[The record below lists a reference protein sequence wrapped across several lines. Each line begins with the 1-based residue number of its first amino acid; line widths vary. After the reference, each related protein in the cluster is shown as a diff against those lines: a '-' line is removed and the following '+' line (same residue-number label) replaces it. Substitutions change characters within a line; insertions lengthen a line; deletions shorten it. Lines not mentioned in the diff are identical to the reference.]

1 MNSTNE
7 KGDASGVDTNR
18 TWAVLVAT
26 HNSKASAEKPS
37 ADQRLKET
45 KQLLS
50 RAKALTTAV
59 TTCVLVPFSYVREWH
74 ALAGD
79 LPRRNM
85 FVQLGDERHLDG
97 VTEVMR
103 AIRARDSRAS
113 IVLIP
118 ADHCAA
124 IESAWVRAARGALE
138 LARYQPNTV
147 YLLHDKSTQNERR
160 PFDAA
165 LDFCSSTVIVG
176 SADSMLELCAG
187 TRSTKLIDLMTED
200 VASPIGNAALGDQS
214 TGEAPINLVHV
225 RLVEEYERI
234 QNGSYHLAKSAGMH
248 LLA

>member
-1 MNSTNE
+1 MNSTDE
-7 KGDASGVDTNR
+7 KGVASGVDTNR
-18 TWAVLVAT
+18 TWAVLVAM
-26 HNSKASAEKPS
+26 HSPKASSEKPA

-50 RAKALTTAV
+50 RAKALTTSV
-59 TTCVLVPFSYVREWH
+59 TTCVLIPFSYVREWH

-79 LPRRNM
+79 MPHQNM

-97 VTEVMR
+97 LTEVLL

-138 LARYQPNTV
+138 LARYQRNTV
-147 YLLHDKSTQNERR
+147 YLLHDQSTQMERR

-187 TRSTKLIDLMTED
+187 TRSTKVIDLMTDD
-200 VASPIGNAALGDQS
+200 VASPTEKAAVGNQS
-214 TGEAPINLVHV
+214 TSEAPINLVHV
-225 RLVEEYERI
+225 RLLEEYERI